1 MAIPKS
7 GMKKECRMSLLQ
19 KGGGNIYV
27 CFVPIENAVQRTCIP
42 DPEPGDSKIR
52 DLIHGA

>member
-19 KGGGNIYV
+19 KGGNIYV